1 MLSFLAKVEV
11 ITGAA
16 NGTLNVKL
24 AVPEPTGLKPALPD
38 LSAVT

>member
-16 NGTLNVKL
+16 NGILKVKPT
-24 AVPEPTGLKPALPD
+24 APEAAELKPALPD
-38 LSAVT
+38 LTAVT

>member
-1 MLSFLAKVEV
+1 MLSFRAKVDV
-11 ITGAA
+11 MVGAA

-38 LSAVT
+38 LIAVT